1 MATLKGSTIA
11 STYDSLVK
19 RADTYAQTG
28 TNIELM
34 DDSAVIKPTGLYLES
49 GATTDFVGIGVA
61 DPDTALEIF
70 DTTTQL
76 KLSFDA
82 TDFCTFGVDTN
93 HDLTITPSSTG
104 QIKLKPTTDSVDFFQ
119 VLDADAGTPILNV
132 DSANERVGIGTA
144 APAADFEVVGQQQI
158 TGTDHNKLSLYGVNS
173 GGNKAAFIS
182 YYPDE
187 TRRAYI
193 GFGTD
198 DTEYFSIVNEYS
210 GSEKSVVISATGTV
224 GIGEAAPTSMLH
236 IKTAAADAGVHAL
249 FVECTEPAVDDGD
262 VMMRLD
268 WSADVD
274 IHTGIT
280 AKFISCHDGQ
290 TNEIGFLTTDA
301 DGSLEDTFTDP
312 SDIRLK
318 ENIRDASLK
327 GLDIINGLKLRDF
340 TWKDRINKDGEKRKS
355 INKFVADEVYEIYPL
370 ATTGK
375 PGAMKD
381 VKDDDGNK
389 TGEEEIDPMG
399 VTIGKFISPMIKAI
413 QELSAKVEA
422 LENA

>member
-132 DSANERVGIGTA
+132 DSTNERVGIGTA
-144 APAADFEVVGQQQI
+144 SPDNVLEI
-158 TGTDHNKLSLYGVNS
+158 EKDS
-173 GGNKAAFIS
+173 GGTAASGPVVNITDANAGGNASAALLLKRSNTGSTDWMITNEAGKLFFD
-182 YYPDE
+182 Y
-187 TRRAYI
+187 
-193 GFGTD
+193 GTNLNAIQDGTTTMSLTAD
-198 DTEYFSIVNEYS
+198 D
-210 GSEKSVVISATGTV
+210 V
-224 GIGEAAPTSMLH
+224 GIGIETPANRLH
-236 IKTAAADAGVHAL
+236 VLDERASGFVSKFHNDGNDANRHGISVWAGNDDGTTGTTYFVACYDGNGGAVGYLQHASGTFTAADA
-249 FVECTEPAVDDGD
+249 
-262 VMMRLD
+262 
-268 WSADVD
+268 
-274 IHTGIT
+274 
-280 AKFISCHDGQ
+280 
-290 TNEIGFLTTDA
+290 
-301 DGSLEDTFTDP
+301 

-318 ENIRDASLK
+318 K
-327 GLDIINGLKLRDF
+327 DIVDTSINGLNVINSMKIRDF
-340 TWKDRINKDGEKRKS
+340 KWKSNNSDVTAA
-355 INKFVADEVYEIYPL
+355 FVANELKESFPSAVFGEADGMEDILDAEENKIGERIAPMTISRDMLVPVL
-370 ATTGK
+370 A
-375 PGAMKD
+375 
-381 VKDDDGNK
+381 
-389 TGEEEIDPMG
+389 
-399 VTIGKFISPMIKAI
+399 KAI
-413 QELSAKVEA
+413 QELSASNDA
-422 LENA
+422 LKARIEVLEG